1 MRFKPGQRII
11 CTAPTI
17 STSNAFY
24 RGYVHKIL
32 RITPDNSLET
42 VIVKLLAQDCNPDG
56 LGMLFVLNPVH
67 NKQSYDSAQLY
78 SAFIFTK
85 ANKC

>member
-11 CTAPTI
+11 CTATA
-17 STSNAFY
+17 SATSAFY
-24 RGYVHKIL
+24 KDYVHKIL
-32 RITPDNSLET
+32 EVCPDNSLRT
-42 VIVKLLAQDCNPDG
+42 VIVKLLSDRCNKVALG
-56 LGMLFVLNPVH
+56 LSFNLHPVH

-78 SAFIFTK
+78 GAFIFTK